1 MTDIHEGAGGA
12 CVVVDPGVCRF
23 RTKITAYYKDGN
35 ICYEIDS
42 DCPHAKKLTE
52 CMPAEVSPFDAL
64 RMPFDENVIYKV
76 CGKALAHS
84 ACPLPSALI
93 KAAEVAAGFGLRR
106 NVRFE
111 FES

>member
-1 MTDIHEGAGGA
+1 MNDVHEGSGGA

-23 RTKITAYYKDGN
+23 RTKITAYYKEGN
-35 ICYEIDS
+35 VCYQIES
-42 DCPHAKKLTE
+42 DCPHAKKLQG
-52 CMPAEVSPFDAL
+52 CIPAEVSPFDAL
-64 RMPFDENVIYKV
+64 RMPFCDNPIYDA
-76 CGKALAHS
+76 CGKVLVHS

-111 FES
+111 FEP